1 MAVLLYKAFVI
12 ICVNAGLVQCLSE
25 SISVVYRAANGKDL
39 EDLKKIQQKVEV
51 AASALCLIFPSSSP
65 FLFSFFSYF
74 CLGQFTEYYRVV
86 WVERDLKDQV
96 HTFLMCAGWPHEIG
110 LPRALNTS
118 RDGASTTSLKS
129 FQEVSSNNYLS
140 S

>member
-1 MAVLLYKAFVI
+1 MNTVIKEFRLLAVLLYKAFVI

-86 WVERDLKDQV
+86 WVERDLKDHPV
-96 HTFLMCAGWPHEIG
+96 PTPLPGAGI
-110 LPRALNTS
+110 
-118 RDGASTTSLKS
+118 
-129 FQEVSSNNYLS
+129 SSNRSSCPGPQPAWPSTLS
-140 S
+140 GMGHP